1 MRRMINHNLHSI
13 MKIGPIE
20 VATEFALINSVEWI
34 IKSKAVNKAFEPAVV
49 ISHSISDDKETT
61 TVAENLH

>member
-1 MRRMINHNLHSI
+1 

-34 IKSKAVNKAFEPAVV
+34 IRSKAVNKAFEPAVV

>member
-13 MKIGPIE
+13 MKIGSIE

-34 IKSKAVNKAFEPAVV
+34 IRSKAVNKAFEPAPW
-49 ISHSISDDKETT
+49 
-61 TVAENLH
+61 

>member
-13 MKIGPIE
+13 RKIGPIE

-34 IKSKAVNKAFEPAVV
+34 IRSKAVNKAFEPAVV
-49 ISHSISDDKETT
+49 ISPFNI
-61 TVAENLH
+61 